1 MANLIGRPSHSA
13 YPQRSSSEDL
23 EARICR
29 INQARSAA
37 RANQQYGY
45 PAIDPEWTV
54 GLPEE
59 LAVLRP
65 QPCSHSAPERRTVSL
80 PQLAGSRAVRY
91 GSGSVGNTYND
102 ANTRY
107 ASMLYIQHA
116 AVLGARKVPYTP
128 SAGTCATAAA
138 DPQLQDA
145 VGRRARKN
153 LEQARNV
160 LTGVRRCPRNNP
172 HRDRRHAPR
181 GSSKHTVASYMR
193 CRDLG
198 EANKSATALLALRD
212 SQLEATRCPAT
223 DRQDWIFG
231 RINSWAV
238 RHHHSH
244 I

>member
-1 MANLIGRPSHSA
+1 MANLIARPSHSA
-13 YPQRSSSEDL
+13 YPQRSSPEDL
-23 EARICR
+23 EARIRR
-29 INQARSAA
+29 INQARSVA

-45 PAIDPEWTV
+45 PEIDPEWTV

-65 QPCSHSAPERRTVSL
+65 QPCSHSTPERRTVSL

-91 GSGSVGNTYND
+91 GSGSVGNTHND

-107 ASMLYIQHA
+107 ASMLYIHHA
-116 AVLGARKVPYTP
+116 KALGARK
-128 SAGTCATAAA
+128 
-138 DPQLQDA
+138 DA
-145 VGRRARKN
+145 VGRRARQN

-160 LTGVRRCPRNNP
+160 LTGVRRCPRNDP
-172 HRDRRHAPR
+172 HRDRRHASG

-212 SQLEATRCPAT
+212 SQLEA
-223 DRQDWIFG
+223 
-231 RINSWAV
+231 
-238 RHHHSH
+238 
-244 I
+244 